1 MYRVVLKRINT
12 DYLNENMIFDCQYI
26 DFDSSKYRFENIVMN
41 NFVIK
46 DFEVNNED
54 IELIKIM

>member
-26 DFDSSKYRFENIVMN
+26 DIDSSKYKFENVVMN

-54 IELIKIM
+54 IALIKIM